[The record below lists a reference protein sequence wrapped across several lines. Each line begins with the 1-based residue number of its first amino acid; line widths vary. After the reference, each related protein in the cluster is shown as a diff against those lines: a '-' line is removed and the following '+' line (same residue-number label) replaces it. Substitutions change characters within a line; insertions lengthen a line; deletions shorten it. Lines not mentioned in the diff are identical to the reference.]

1 MTSTPTSTLVL
12 MDLENHTAAD
22 SSHVRQALA
31 QIEAAGEIEPTA
43 RRIIASGGGFAARAM
58 FDVAAHYATHCYSY
72 RVGVGI
78 DGADRK
84 LLEDADPERIAERHG
99 RVVIAPTHSI
109 AGNPDRRGAG
119 ERTIVDT
126 QRWRSDLP
134 TRTRRMVELATWPM
148 ARSYG
153 YR

>member
-84 LLEDADPERIAERHG
+84 LLEDDDPERIAERHG
-99 RVVIAPTHSI
+99 RVVSAIGDHCFSALATSLVDL
-109 AGNPDRRGAG
+109 G
-119 ERTIVDT
+119 VDT
-126 QRWRSDLP
+126 LVVVRIGSLSG
-134 TRTRRMVELATWPM
+134 ELSQSG
-148 ARSYG
+148 ARIVAIEPILAPAA
-153 YR
+153 